1 MMETTP
7 QNTFVDRAMMWIG
20 STSSLLIHTILFAF
34 SFSLAI
40 FGVGLDHILL
50 VVTTVVSLEAI
61 YMAIFIQMAVNRNT
75 HSLKEVEK
83 DIDEIQEDVDEMQE
97 DVDEI
102 QKDIDE
108 IQEDI
113 DEIQGDVDDIEKGD
127 GKHLVYGEKT
137 QAVLSGIELQL
148 QNLIRDIEL
157 LKHKRE

>member
-1 MMETTP
+1 MTETTP
-7 QNTFVDRAMMWIG
+7 QKTFVDRAMMWIG
-20 STSSLLIHTILFAF
+20 SISSLIVHTILFAG
-34 SFSLAI
+34 SFALAL
-40 FGVGLDHILL
+40 FGIGLDHILL

-83 DIDEIQEDVDEMQE
+83 DIDEIQVDVDEMQE

-108 IQEDI
+108 IQ
-113 DEIQGDVDDIEKGD
+113 GDVDDIEKVD

-137 QAVLSGIELQL
+137 QAVLTGIEIQL

-157 LKHKRE
+157 LKVKRE

>member
-1 MMETTP
+1 MTETKP
-7 QNTFVDRAMMWIG
+7 QNAFVDRAMMWIG
-20 STSSLLIHTILFAF
+20 STSSLIVHSILFAG
-34 SFSLAI
+34 SFALAL
-40 FGVGLDHILL
+40 FGIGLDHILL

-83 DIDEIQEDVDEMQE
+83 DIDEIQVDVDEMQE

-137 QAVLSGIELQL
+137 QAVLTGIEMQL
-148 QNLIRDIEL
+148 QNLIRDIET

>member
-1 MMETTP
+1 MTETAP
-7 QNTFVDRAMMWIG
+7 QSTFVDRAMLWIG
-20 STSSLLIHTILFAF
+20 STSSLIVHTILFAF
-34 SFSLAI
+34 SFALAI

-61 YMAIFIQMAVNRNT
+61 YMAIFIRMAVNRNT

-83 DIDEIQEDVDEMQE
+83 DIDEIQVDVDEMQE

-127 GKHLVYGEKT
+127 GKQLVYGEKT
-137 QAVLSGIELQL
+137 QAVLSGIEMQL